1 MPTARLTKYDDLV
14 AYLKTNN
21 VPHKPDPANLAI
33 ELPVM
38 SPADAGAVY
47 IRWEKD
53 LPYVQVVYPFL
64 GNVPAARIPDI
75 ESAICRVNATIKL
88 PGFGYQHA
96 DNFVFM
102 RLCVQLYEDG
112 ITPIAFQRQIAAVL
126 ENAREFVAAFRDVI
140 NGAPAKDVIELA
152 LKHAREGAAR

>member
-1 MPTARLTKYDDLV
+1 MAP
-14 AYLKTNN
+14 
-21 VPHKPDPANLAI
+21 
-33 ELPVM
+33 
-38 SPADAGAVY
+38 SDAGSVY

-53 LPYVQVVYPFL
+53 LPYVQVVYPFI
-64 GNVPAARIPDI
+64 GNVPAPRIPDV

-88 PGFGYQHA
+88 PGFGFQHG
-96 DNFVFM
+96 DNFIFM

-140 NGAPAKDVIELA
+140 GGAPATDIIKLA
-152 LKHAREGAAR
+152 LAHAREAAPH